1 MMKIVVIPLVLLGL
15 LIAYIQFEVPILVF
29 WLQNTN
35 DGLSASIA
43 MSRLS
48 TLKQKPKIVAQLENP
63 NSAARLFAI
72 RTLSATQEAEL
83 WTYLPQLCADPDNEV
98 RDAAVVASG
107 NLKVKGSIP
116 NIVKYFNDSA
126 VDKTTRGLSMNRRA
140 IVALAQIAHPHKGAI
155 KILRQYAGDGRFRAQ
170 IVQSFVEMKHKRVIP
185 VYKELLV
192 SGINEKTIGP
202 VIKVLVKLD
211 GKKSGSSLVPMLKSV
226 EADTRSLVAKSLA
239 KIKYRAALPDLEKA
253 LKVEKDKSVKKVL
266 KESIKKLS
274 A

>member
-1 MMKIVVIPLVLLGL
+1 
-15 LIAYIQFEVPILVF
+15 
-29 WLQNTN
+29 
-35 DGLSASIA
+35 
-43 MSRLS
+43 
-48 TLKQKPKIVAQLENP
+48 
-63 NSAARLFAI
+63 
-72 RTLSATQEAEL
+72 
-83 WTYLPQLCADPDNEV
+83 
-98 RDAAVVASG
+98 
-107 NLKVKGSIP
+107 
-116 NIVKYFNDSA
+116 
-126 VDKTTRGLSMNRRA
+126 
-140 IVALAQIAHPHKGAI
+140 
-155 KILRQYAGDGRFRAQ
+155 
-170 IVQSFVEMKHKRVIP
+170 MKHKRVIP

-266 KESIKKLS
+266 KEVIKKLS